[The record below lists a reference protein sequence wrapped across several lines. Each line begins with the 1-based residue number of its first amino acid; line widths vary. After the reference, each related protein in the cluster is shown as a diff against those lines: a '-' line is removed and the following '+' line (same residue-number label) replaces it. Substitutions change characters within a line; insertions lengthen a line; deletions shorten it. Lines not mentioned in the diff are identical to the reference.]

1 MGEYRVEILEIL
13 KRRAAPTRHPRRHP
27 FRGVS
32 PPLRRIRHPDR
43 LKSDATKLFL
53 SGEIRRRVLSPFH
66 EPSVEI
72 SYPPPPPSIP
82 RMEMFLVYS
91 SLLAITIKNNQLYGR
106 LMRKL
111 TRDRSN

>member
-43 LKSDATKLFL
+43 LKSDSTKLFL

-72 SYPPPPPSIP
+72 SYPPPLVDSSNGNVP
-82 RMEMFLVYS
+82 RLFFTSRHY
-91 SLLAITIKNNQLYGR
+91 N
-106 LMRKL
+106 
-111 TRDRSN
+111 

>member
-32 PPLRRIRHPDR
+32 PLRRIRHPDR

-53 SGEIRRRVLSPFH
+53 SSEIRQHAFSFSQA
-66 EPSVEI
+66 SVEI
-72 SYPPPPPSIP
+72 FPDSLNGNV
-82 RMEMFLVYS
+82 FVYF
-91 SLLAITIKNNQLYGR
+91 SLLAIRIKNISI
-106 LMRKL
+106 ME
-111 TRDRSN
+111 D

>member
-32 PPLRRIRHPDR
+32 PLRRIRHPDR

-53 SGEIRRRVLSPFH
+53 SSEIRQHAFSFPQA
-66 EPSVEI
+66 SVEI
-72 SYPPPPPSIP
+72 FPDSLNGNV
-82 RMEMFLVYS
+82 FVYF
-91 SLLAITIKNNQLYGR
+91 SLLAIRIKNISI
-106 LMRKL
+106 ME
-111 TRDRSN
+111 D

>member
-32 PPLRRIRHPDR
+32 PLRRIRHLDR

-53 SGEIRRRVLSPFH
+53 SSEIRRRAFSFSRA
-66 EPSVEI
+66 SVEI
-72 SYPPPPPSIP
+72 FPDSP
-82 RMEMFLVYS
+82 
-91 SLLAITIKNNQLYGR
+91 
-106 LMRKL
+106 
-111 TRDRSN
+111 

>member
-72 SYPPPPPSIP
+72 SYSPPPPPP
-82 RMEMFLVYS
+82 RFLEWKCS
-91 SLLAITIKNNQLYGR
+91 SFILHFSPLQLKIINY
-106 LMRKL
+106 
-111 TRDRSN
+111 TED